1 MTIICAN
8 CMKAV
13 PDSFHDFDEECECQD
28 WKAEAKKRGWI
39 IRTKG
44 KKYNFEKELKS
55 MDDNL

>member
-1 MTIICAN
+1 
-8 CMKAV
+8 MKAV